1 MRGAVY
7 HPIPLRGIFA
17 SQTAGLPK
25 LTFCAG
31 VKRTADVG
39 MTNEQRVAH
48 EAEKERRRKDYKLRD
63 LRYKSP
69 AEGERKS
76 PRKSR
81 V

>member
-1 MRGAVY
+1 
-7 HPIPLRGIFA
+7 
-17 SQTAGLPK
+17 
-25 LTFCAG
+25 
-31 VKRTADVG
+31 

-81 V
+81 VWIQLISDHEQTVLEFQKKIVFKLDRS